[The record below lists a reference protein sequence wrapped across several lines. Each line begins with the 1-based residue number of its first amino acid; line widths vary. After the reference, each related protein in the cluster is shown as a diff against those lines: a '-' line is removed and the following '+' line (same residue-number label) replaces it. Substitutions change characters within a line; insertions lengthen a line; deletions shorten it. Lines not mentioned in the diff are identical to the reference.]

1 MLEYHLLSINMWSIW
16 LWVFLSRE
24 VHEYLRRFRRS
35 NFVLFTNE
43 VYDVPNFVI
52 LVPLLLLSWCRLSF
66 PIVGLK
72 IFSLPKFA
80 LKSPVRIYILYLGK
94 LLIICFNYSWIISF
108 LLTWCMHI
116 QKSDI
121 TLSTSQ
127 HYIWHPIGNKLY
139 SINCYI
145 LFCGVQRI
153 LLTIDDLHFIFINKL
168 CSPALT
174 VPALS
179 YLTFAHPLNIISIH
193 PIPWL
198 LL

>member
-1 MLEYHLLSINMWSIW
+1 VLLKIEI
-16 LWVFLSRE
+16 
-24 VHEYLRRFRRS
+24 
-35 NFVLFTNE
+35 
-43 VYDVPNFVI
+43 YDLPTFVI
-52 LVPLLLLSWCRLSF
+52 VVPLLWLSWCRISF

-80 LKSPVRIYILYLGK
+80 LKFPVRIYILYLGK
-94 LLIICFNYSWIISF
+94 LLIICFNSSWNISF
-108 LLTWCMHI
+108 LLTWCMPI
-116 QKSDI
+116 QKSGI
-121 TLSTSQ
+121 TPSTSQ

-174 VPALS
+174 LPSLS
-179 YLTFAHPLNIISIH
+179 YRPFAHPLSIISIH
-193 PIPWL
+193 PIPWML
-198 LL
+198 P